1 MSDSGDIARIGLMKD
16 GIHPKYVETAVKCG
30 CGNTFTTRSTR
41 PEMKI
46 DICNECH
53 PFYTG
58 KLKYIDTAGRIEK
71 FKSKFAAGY
80 KSLQRGKKKAAE
92 APADE

>member
-1 MSDSGDIARIGLMKD
+1 MKE

-30 CGNTFTTRSTR
+30 CGNAFTTRSTR

-71 FKSKFAAGY
+71 FKTKFAAGY
-80 KSLQRGKKKAAE
+80 KSLGRGKKKAAE
-92 APADE
+92 ADAEE